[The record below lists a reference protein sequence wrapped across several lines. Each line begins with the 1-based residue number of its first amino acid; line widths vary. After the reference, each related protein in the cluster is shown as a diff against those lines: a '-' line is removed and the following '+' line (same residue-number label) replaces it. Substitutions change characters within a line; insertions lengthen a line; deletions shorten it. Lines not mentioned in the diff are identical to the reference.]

1 MSYITLK
8 KNLTGASQVKENN
21 TLGLNECK
29 RKKDQLYE
37 LLDGVTNTILIPA
50 KKLMTG
56 YIDAR
61 ITYLTNI
68 GEDIRRGANVE
79 GKLYHFRSPTTGH
92 LLSAQND
99 TRLGYTY
106 ANYDTCSGTLTD
118 WKIEKWAN
126 YDVDEDDVFTYTA
139 TTSTFIGSEETYDDL
154 SQTKLDEVSHLID
167 ITNVYTL
174 SDLQQ
179 AVSAFDYGMEWIWA
193 TTDPSNSNC
202 PHYGT
207 YNSWGIRDEISNL
220 DISITAITKRISFD
234 SKLVEL
240 NNLY

>member
-1 MSYITLK
+1 MSYTTLK
-8 KNLTGASQVKENN
+8 QTLTGASEVKETN
-21 TLGLNECK
+21 TLALNECNR
-29 RKKDQLYE
+29 RKDELYN

-56 YIDAR
+56 YINAR
-61 ITYLTNI
+61 ITYLTNN
-68 GEDIRRGANVE
+68 GQDIRRGANVE
-79 GKLYHFRSPTTGH
+79 GKLHQFRSPTTGH

-106 ANYDTCSGTLTD
+106 ANYGTCSGTLTD

-154 SQTKLDEVSHLID
+154 SQTKLNEVSNLID

-174 SDLQQ
+174 SALQQ
-179 AVSAFDYGMEWIWA
+179 AASAFEYGMEWIWA
-193 TTDPSNSNC
+193 TTNNSNNAC
-202 PHYGT
+202 PHYGI
-207 YNSWGIRDEISNL
+207 YNSWGIRDEIANL
-220 DISITAITKRISFD
+220 DISITAITQRISFD

>member
-8 KNLTGASQVKENN
+8 KTLTGASEVKETN
-21 TLGLNECK
+21 TLGLNECT
-29 RKKDQLYE
+29 RKKGELFE

-50 KKLMTG
+50 QNLMTG
-56 YIDAR
+56 YINAR
-61 ITYLTNI
+61 VSYLTDN
-68 GEDIRRGANVE
+68 GENVRTGANVS
-79 GKLYHFRSPTTGH
+79 GKLYQFRSPTTGH

-126 YDVDEDDVFTYTA
+126 YEVDDDDVFTYTA
-139 TTSTFIGSEETYDDL
+139 TTSTFVASEETYNDL
-154 SQTKLDEVSHLID
+154 SQTKLNEVSNLID

-174 SDLQQ
+174 SALQQ
-179 AVSAFDYGMEWIWA
+179 AASAFEYGMEWIWA
-193 TTDPSNSNC
+193 TTNNSNSAC
-202 PHYGT
+202 PHYGI
-207 YNSWGIRDEISNL
+207 YNSWGIRDEIANL
-220 DISITAITKRISFD
+220 DISITAINQRISFD